1 MASPESLA
9 IRQFL
14 VNYKKSKSGK
24 QFSAEESRR
33 ELEAMFGNR
42 PLDPDVRVEKIAV
55 EGIPAEWVSA
65 PGAAQDRAILYL
77 HGGGYCMGSCNTH
90 RGMAAKLSRAASARA
105 LLIEYRL
112 APENPFP
119 AALEDAVSAYRWLIS
134 SGFAPG
140 SVAVAGDSAGGGLAV
155 ATLVKLRDEG
165 DPLPAAA
172 VLMSPWTDLEGTGE
186 SMKTRAEFD
195 PWLRPEESRPM
206 AALYTRDLDP
216 RHPLVSPIY
225 ADLQGLPPM
234 LVHVGEDEILLDDSV
249 RLVERARAAGVE
261 VTFKIWEGMWHVF
274 QAFAEKVPEGRRAIE
289 EIGEYVAGKLRF

>member
-9 IRQFL
+9 VRQFL
-14 VNYKKSKSGK
+14 LNHKKNQAGK
-24 QFSAEESRR
+24 RFSAEESRR

-42 PLDPDVRVEKIAV
+42 PIDPDIRVEKIAV
-55 EGIPAEWVSA
+55 ERIPAEWVSA

-90 RGMAAKLSRAASARA
+90 RGMAAKLSRGAFARV

-112 APENPFP
+112 APEHPFP

-134 SGFAPG
+134 TGFAPG
-140 SVAVAGDSAGGGLAV
+140 RIAVAGDSAGGGLAV
-155 ATLVKLRDEG
+155 ATLVRLRDEG

-172 VLMSPWTDLEGTGE
+172 VLMSPWVDLEGTGE
-186 SMKTRAEFD
+186 SVKTRAEID
-195 PWLRPEESRPM
+195 PWLRAEELRPL
-206 AALYTRDLDP
+206 ATLYIRDLDP
-216 RHPLVSPIY
+216 RHPLVSPVY
-225 ADLQGLPPM
+225 ADLRGLPPM

-249 RLVERARAAGVE
+249 RLAERARAAGIE

-274 QAFAEKVPEGRRAIE
+274 QAFAEKVPEARRAVE
-289 EIGEYVAGKLRF
+289 EIGEFLRGKLG